1 MELALSK
8 SPDDNINFVDA
19 IREIKVTVVEIPEQ
33 EFQDLE
39 TYSALCLI
47 KNEKLIIVHLL
58 LNYLLNSG
66 EFSYFQSKLDK
77 LILALI
83 PVILILTVIRIF
95 TRKNK
100 LADNKILELEKR
112 INDLENK
119 QFLKSTLY

>member
-1 MELALSK
+1 MISITTEL
-8 SPDDNINFVDA
+8 F
-19 IREIKVTVVEIPEQ
+19 
-33 EFQDLE
+33 FQ
-39 TYSALCLI
+39 I
-47 KNEKLIIVHLL
+47 
-58 LNYLLNSG
+58 LNT
-66 EFSYFQSKLDK
+66 

-119 QFLKSTLY
+119 